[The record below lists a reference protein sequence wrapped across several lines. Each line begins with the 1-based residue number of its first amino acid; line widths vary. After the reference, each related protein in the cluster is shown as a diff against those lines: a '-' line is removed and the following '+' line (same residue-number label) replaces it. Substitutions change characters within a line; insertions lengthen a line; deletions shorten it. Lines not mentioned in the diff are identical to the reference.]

1 MARPNSNSPDRNLQE
16 INRYNDAAFPI
27 GIYTVTP
34 EGIVPEGRGYR
45 DLHWH
50 EELQLTR
57 VEAGTLEIR
66 VDGTDYTLHQGDAIL
81 INRNLLHITT
91 KLSSGGKYISLN
103 FPDRLLGFF
112 PGSRMEQDYVFPY
125 TRTYL
130 FSAVVLHSDEP
141 WQQEILNLLAEIL
154 AVFGVAAEAAENER
168 TEGAASEDRRNAT
181 VSGYSASDKSLTT
194 IPARPEG
201 EGKGGASGIAAY
213 ENPSSAKG
221 SGAAAPETSRAENA
235 HPGSAE
241 SQPQPLCPEYQIA
254 ARLTAL
260 WSILIQNIA
269 SDLTTPSRTYLRKQ
283 ERIHTMLSYIHEN
296 YTQEVR
302 LADVAD
308 AAHISVGECCRCFRS
323 MVRTSPNQYLLEYRI
338 SKSKEL
344 LLGTDLSVTDVGY
357 AVGFNDTSYFI
368 HYFRKVTGVTPKEYV
383 ERAR

>member
-141 WQQEILNLLAEIL
+141 WQWEILNLLAEIL
-154 AVFGVAAEAAENER
+154 AVFGVAAE
-168 TEGAASEDRRNAT
+168 T
-181 VSGYSASDKSLTT
+181 
-194 IPARPEG
+194 
-201 EGKGGASGIAAY
+201 
-213 ENPSSAKG
+213 
-221 SGAAAPETSRAENA
+221 AENA
-235 HPGSAE
+235 HPSSAE

-302 LADVAD
+302 LADVAE

-323 MVRTSPNQYLLEYRI
+323 MVHTSPNQYLLEYRI